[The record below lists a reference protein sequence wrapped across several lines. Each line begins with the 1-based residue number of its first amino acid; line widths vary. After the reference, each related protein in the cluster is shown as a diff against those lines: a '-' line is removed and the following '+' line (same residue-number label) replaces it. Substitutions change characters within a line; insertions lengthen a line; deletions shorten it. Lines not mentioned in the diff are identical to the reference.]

1 MIKINDLFFLFAMT
15 LFICQEGFCQMKF
28 EAKLIFP
35 QSLTKDK
42 IEISIDNGKKSKDIT
57 FELHDNQ
64 VVLSDTFYSKFAAIE
79 IRYVNEED
87 RFHPFYKGFF
97 VSEKPAI
104 IRFVQQSSGRN
115 PIGNYSIENALDMED
130 NEDTR
135 QFRNFVEKEENDFWN
150 GSVMSPVTLC
160 SSEPRE

>member
-1 MIKINDLFFLFAMT
+1 MIKISDLFFLFAMT

-64 VVLSDTFYSKFAAIE
+64 VVLSDTFYSPDGSDGI
-79 IRYVNEED
+79 
-87 RFHPFYKGFF
+87 
-97 VSEKPAI
+97 
-104 IRFVQQSSGRN
+104 QSGRA
-115 PIGNYSIENALDMED
+115 GNTGPGE
-130 NEDTR
+130 
-135 QFRNFVEKEENDFWN
+135 
-150 GSVMSPVTLC
+150 LC
-160 SSEPRE
+160 HHRPEAGRFFPRKRR